1 MEGTPKVTRKRLG
14 RFATLLTA
22 AMTASMLIGA
32 GTVSAA
38 NPNWDI
44 TITPTPAK
52 VGVNHDAGY
61 VVTIVNNGPSQINDL
76 SVTLTALEDPTATP
90 THLSGLDYNVGT
102 DRTCAPAV
110 PQTCALGT
118 FDAGVS
124 VTFTIAYAVLQGKSA
139 MCKNELNQNVV
150 CFRLEVSIRA
160 GTGDTGSDGKGKS
173 RGDAYK
179 ETAFAEIGSGDFDG
193 GFVVN
198 ADVYQTNPSL
208 GTRNIQATRL
218 ERAAELVPVTIEDGI
233 PTLASCDSTDE
244 NVACGGLFGEW
255 SRLNVNN
262 GNGGVN
268 FGTPF
273 KVTLT
278 IRGGP
283 GGGAAD
289 DIAIIHVLD
298 NGTIEV
304 ISQACTFSGT
314 DPVPTNPECL
324 VATKS
329 GSVWTIEVWLKKNG
343 SIRGGI

>member
-1 MEGTPKVTRKRLG
+1 MTRKRLG

-32 GTVSAA
+32 GTASAA
-38 NPNWDI
+38 NPTWDI
-44 TITPTPAK
+44 TITPTPTK

-61 VVTIVNNGPSQINDL
+61 IVTVVNNGPSQINAL
-76 SVTLTALEDPTATP
+76 SVTLTALEDPTALP
-90 THLSGLDYNVGT
+90 TYLSGLDYNVGT
-102 DRTCAPAV
+102 DRTCEKAV

-124 VTFTIAYAVLQGKSA
+124 VTFTIAYAVLPGKSA
-139 MCKNELNQNVV
+139 MCRSEANQNVA

-179 ETAFAEIGSGDFDG
+179 ETGFAEIGSGDFDG
-193 GFVVN
+193 GFVVD

-233 PTLASCDSTDE
+233 PTLASCDSTADHS
-244 NVACGGLFGEW
+244 ACTGLFGEW

-262 GNGGVN
+262 GAS

-283 GGGAAD
+283 GGGSAD
-289 DIAIIHVLD
+289 DIAIVHVLD
-298 NGTIEV
+298 DGTIEV

-329 GSVWTIEVWLKKNG
+329 GNVWIIEVWLKKNG